1 MFIVGGLIAVAIL
14 AIIGAFLLARGGG
27 ATREAKKAAPAAP
40 VQVQEAIQQQPDVP
54 AEEGVHTR
62 PLVSESTVQTP
73 VAIADAP
80 TAAIPVQVS
89 QPLAAMPS
97 LDHFEQEIHMLQDNV
112 YQLTE
117 QLQILNHHSRE
128 IEQRLGRIYASLSQR
143 EHSAPVPKEERTY

>member
-27 ATREAKKAAPAAP
+27 ATREAKKAAPAQA
-40 VQVQEAIQQQPDVP
+40 QEATQQQPAVP
-54 AEEGVHTR
+54 AGEGVHTR
-62 PLVSESTVQTP
+62 PLALESTVQTP

-80 TAAIPVQVS
+80 TAAISAVS

-143 EHSAPVPKEERTY
+143 EHSAPAPKEERTY